1 MRRVHQMT
9 GLACLLLAG
18 FLGYNTI
25 ALPYY
30 TRLGPGPGFFPRW
43 LCVVLAV
50 LALAVL
56 ARATWGEDEKLPAA
70 FFPDRRGGM
79 RIVTVVAA
87 LIAAAVIMSTLGFQL
102 TMLAFYLLLLVV
114 LGRWHWVESPV
125 LAVLGSFGCYY
136 LFVAWLSQPLPVGVF
151 GF

>member
-1 MRRVHQMT
+1 MRRVHQLT

-18 FLGYNTI
+18 FLGYNTL

-43 LCVVLAV
+43 LCAILAA
-50 LALAVL
+50 LALVIL
-56 ARATWGEDEKLPAA
+56 ARASWSKDEPLPSN
-70 FFPDRRGGM
+70 FFPERRGGL
-79 RIVTVVAA
+79 RIAIVIAA
-87 LIAAAVIMSTLGFQL
+87 LIAVANTMSILGFQL
-102 TMLAFYLLLLVV
+102 AMLAFYLLVLAA
-114 LGRWHWVESPV
+114 LGRWRWIETPV

-136 LFVAWLSQPLPVGVF
+136 AFSMWLNQPLPTGRL